1 MDDMLI
7 LGRIECIIKSIKK
20 MLLIKFDMKDL
31 GVANIK
37 HWTKKILG
45 CLPLMMKDYNDCNS
59 TYLTRDP

>member
-37 HWTKKILG
+37 H
-45 CLPLMMKDYNDCNS
+45 
-59 TYLTRDP
+59 